1 MATGTNHSP
10 TTTVDP
16 LKIELELLVAGE
28 HGDPHHI
35 LGVHAEGD
43 DTVVRG
49 YRPGAEAM
57 TVVLPDGR
65 RVEMTREHPAGV
77 FCGRIGEQV
86 SELLTTGG
94 YELEVRYPDPSG
106 QGRGATFT
114 VDDPYRFW
122 PTLGELD
129 VHLIGEGRHELMWC
143 NLGAHPRVHEG
154 VAGTAFAV
162 WAPNARGVRVVG
174 DFNSWDGRLHPM
186 RRLGT
191 SGLWELFLPAVKPG
205 DKYKYEIIDANG
217 NLRLK
222 ADPFA
227 FATEKPP
234 GTASVVFASEYEW
247 SDAEWL
253 RAREQSDPLHTPFAV
268 YECHLGSWRTVP
280 EEGDRALT
288 YRELAE
294 ELPPYLVE
302 HGFTHVEFLPVAEHP
317 FGGSW
322 GYQVSAYY
330 APTARFGPPDDFRA
344 MVDALHQAGIGV
356 IVDWVPAH
364 FPKDE
369 FALAR
374 FDGTALYE
382 HADPRQGEHPDW
394 GTLVFN
400 FGRNE
405 VRNFLVAN
413 ALFWVAEYHIDGL
426 RVDAVASMLYL
437 DYSRKEGEWIPNKF
451 GGRENLEAVDFLKEF
466 NTTVLGKHPGVVTVA
481 EESTA
486 WPMVSRPTYVGGL
499 GFVFKWNMGWM
510 HDTLD
515 YFHHE
520 PVHRRYHHHELTF
533 GMLYAFT
540 ENFVLPL
547 SHDEVVH
554 GKGSLLQKM
563 PGDRWQQLANLR
575 ALLAWMWAHPGK
587 KLLFMGAEM
596 AQDREWAH
604 DRSLD
609 WHLLQHPSHAGV
621 DKLLTTLNL
630 LYKERPSLYEQ
641 DFEWTGFAWIDAND
655 TDQNVLSFLRYPAD
669 RDGGKPLACIANLSP
684 VVREGYRIGVPHGG
698 SWQEV
703 LNTDATDFWGSGVV
717 NGAVNADGYGW
728 HGHDQS
734 LALTLPPLAV
744 VWLEPE
750 G

>member
-1 MATGTNHSP
+1 MTTGTNHTSA

-16 LKIELELLVAGE
+16 LKIELELLVSGE
-28 HGDPHHI
+28 HGDPHHV
-35 LGVHAEGD
+35 LGVHEDGD

-49 YRPGAEAM
+49 YRPDAEAM
-57 TVVLPDGR
+57 AALLPDGQ
-65 RVEMTREHPAGV
+65 RVEMEQVHPAGV
-77 FCGRIGEQV
+77 FCGRIHESV
-86 SELLTTGG
+86 RELLQTGG
-94 YELEVRYPDPSG
+94 YRFEVRYPG
-106 QGRGATFT
+106 EATYT
-114 VDDPYRFW
+114 VEDPYRFW
-122 PTLGELD
+122 PVLGDLD
-129 VHLIGEGRHELMWC
+129 VYLIGEGRHEQMWC
-143 NLGAHPRVHEG
+143 NLGAHVREHQGATG
-154 VAGTAFAV
+154 VSFVV

-174 DFNSWDGRLHPM
+174 DFNSWDGRLNPM

-191 SGLWELFLPAVKPG
+191 SGLWELFLPGVEPG
-205 DKYKYEIIDANG
+205 QKYKYEIIDANG
-217 NLRLK
+217 QLRLN

-227 FATEKPP
+227 FATENPP
-234 GTASVVFASEYEW
+234 GTASVVWQTHYEW
-247 SDAEWL
+247 DDDDWL
-253 RAREQSDPLHTPFAV
+253 RDREERDVLHSPFTV
-268 YECHLGSWRTVP
+268 YECHLASWRTVP
-280 EEGDRALT
+280 EENDRPLT
-288 YRELAE
+288 YRELAAQ
-294 ELPPYLVE
+294 LPAYLNE

-330 APTARFGPPDDFRA
+330 APTARFGTPDDFKYL
-344 MVDALHQAGIGV
+344 VDELHRAGIGV

-364 FPKDE
+364 FPKDD

-405 VRNFLVAN
+405 VRNFLLAN
-413 ALFWVAEYHIDGL
+413 ALFWVSEYHIDGL

-437 DYSRKEGEWIPNKF
+437 DYSRKDGEWVPNKF

-466 NTTVLGKHPGVVTVA
+466 NITVMGKHPGVVTIA

-499 GFVFKWNMGWM
+499 GFMLKWNMGWM

-520 PVHRRYHHHELTF
+520 PVHRRYHHSELTF

-575 ALLAWMWAHPGK
+575 ALYAWMWAHPGK

-596 AQDREWAH
+596 GQDREWSH

-609 WHLLQHPSHAGV
+609 WHLLQHPSHEGV
-621 DKLLTTLNL
+621 DRLLKTLNV
-630 LYKERPSLYEQ
+630 LYKERPALWEQ

-655 TDQNVLSFLRYPAD
+655 SDQSVLSFVRYPSD
-669 RDGGKPLACIANLSP
+669 REAGRPLACIANLTP
-684 VVREGYRIGVPHGG
+684 LAREGYRIGVPRGG
-698 SWQEV
+698 YWREV

-717 NGAVNADGYGW
+717 NGAICADGYAW
-728 HGHDQS
+728 HGFDQS
-734 LALTLPPLAV
+734 LALTLPPLGV

-750 G
+750 D

>member
-1 MATGTNHSP
+1 MTTGTNHSP
-10 TTTVDP
+10 TSTTVDP

-35 LGVHAEGD
+35 LGAHSDGD
-43 DTVVRG
+43 GTVVRG
-49 YRPGAEAM
+49 YRPDAESM
-57 TVVLPDGR
+57 TAVLHDGR
-65 RVEMTREHPAGV
+65 RVGMTKEHPAGV
-77 FCGRIGEQV
+77 FCGRVDEPV
-86 SELLTTGG
+86 TDVLDDGG
-94 YELEVRYPDPSG
+94 YQLEVRYPNG
-106 QGRGATFT
+106 ETFT

-129 VHLIGEGRHELMWC
+129 LHLIGEGRHEQMWC
-143 NLGAHPRVHEG
+143 NLGAHIRHHQDVT
-154 VAGTAFAV
+154 GTSFVV
-162 WAPNARGVRVVG
+162 WAPNARGARVVG
-174 DFNSWDGRLHPM
+174 DFNSWDGRLNPM

-191 SGLWELFLPAVKPG
+191 SGLWELFIPSVGKG
-205 DKYKYEIIDANG
+205 QKYKYEIIDANG
-217 NLRLK
+217 QLRLK

-227 FATEKPP
+227 FASELPP
-234 GTASVVFASEYEW
+234 GTASVVFQSEYTWNDERW
-247 SDAEWL
+247 I
-253 RAREQSDPLHTPFAV
+253 RAREESDPMHSPFTV

-280 EEGDRALT
+280 EDGDRPLT

-294 ELPPYLVE
+294 QLPAYLNE
-302 HGFTHVEFLPVAEHP
+302 RSFTHVEFLPVAEHP
-317 FGGSW
+317 YAPSW

-330 APTARFGPPDDFRA
+330 APTSRFGSPDDFRFL
-344 MVDALHQAGIGV
+344 VDKLHEADIGV

-364 FPKDE
+364 FPKDD

-382 HADPRQGEHPDW
+382 HSDPRQGEHPDW

-405 VRNFLVAN
+405 VRNFLLAN

-437 DYSRKEGEWIPNKF
+437 DYSRKEGEWVPNKF
-451 GGRENLEAVDFLKEF
+451 GGRENLEAVEFLKEF
-466 NTTVLGKHPGVVTVA
+466 NITVLGKHPGVVTIA

-499 GFVFKWNMGWM
+499 GFTLKWNMGWM

-515 YFHHE
+515 YFSHE
-520 PVHRRYHHHELTF
+520 PVHRRFHHHELTF

-554 GKGSLLQKM
+554 GKGSLLGKM

-575 ALLAWMWAHPGK
+575 TLYAWMWAHPGK

-609 WHLLQHPSHAGV
+609 WHLLDHPSHAGV
-621 DKLLTTLNL
+621 DKLLQSLNY
-630 LYKERPSLYEQ
+630 LYKERPSLWEQ
-641 DFEWTGFAWIDAND
+641 DFEWTGFSWIDAND
-655 TDQNVLSFLRYPAD
+655 TDQNVLSFLRFPAD
-669 RDGGKPLACIANLSP
+669 RELGKPLACIANLSP
-684 VVREGYRIGVPHGG
+684 VPREGYRIGVPRGG
-698 SWQEV
+698 WWKEV

-717 NGAVNADGYGW
+717 NGGAMADGYGW

-734 LALTLPPLAV
+734 LSLTLPPLGV

-750 G
+750 D